1 MTQAENTDTVRWREV
16 LNRQYG
22 LALALVSLG
31 IWLHAAD
38 SLLVATMVP
47 QIVAE
52 IGGAELISWT
62 VALYGIGSIVAGAA
76 SGLMAL
82 QYGLRGP
89 MTLAALLFALGC
101 AISALA
107 PQMWVVLV
115 GRLFQ
120 GLGGGGLMAMAF
132 VAVSILFPRRLTA
145 RALGAISTLWG
156 VSAFIGPL
164 VGGLFVEYGTWQGG
178 FWFFA
183 VQALLMAV
191 WIQFTLR
198 KNKKP
203 ATEETIIRFPLWR
216 LFWLSLGVFLIAYG
230 GIEVSVLQTSL
241 FVALGVIALMI
252 FLFLDGKKASNR
264 LMPYKP
270 LNLFTPLGAALILV
284 LSFSTTTIAI
294 TVYGPYLITEL
305 HHEPP
310 IVGGYVMACM
320 SIGWSVVAFLAS
332 GFAEK
337 YDTRL
342 IVIGMLIITASLP
355 GYAYSL
361 PYGPVW
367 LIAVF
372 AAMQGG
378 GFGMAW
384 TFILRRAIRVAPTDE
399 HERVASAI
407 PTLQRLGFA
416 LGAAYAGILANA
428 AGLTEQADSSV
439 MIVVAW
445 LLPLAS
451 LPAAAI
457 GLVATYQFTRR
468 RRNHATS

>member
-47 QIVAE
+47 QIVTE

-76 SGLMAL
+76 SGLMTL

-101 AISALA
+101 AVSALA
-107 PQMWVVLV
+107 PEMWVVLV

-132 VAVSILFPRRLTA
+132 VAVSTLFPRRLTA

-203 ATEETIIRFPLWR
+203 VEKIQTRFPFWR

-230 GIEVSVLQTSL
+230 GIEVSVLQTGL
-241 FVALGVIALMI
+241 FVVLGIMALAV
-252 FLFLDGKKASNR
+252 FLFLDGKKVANR
-264 LMPYKP
+264 LMPHQP
-270 LNLFTPLGAALILV
+270 LNLFTPLGAALVLV
-284 LSFSTTTIAI
+284 LAFSTTTLAI

-305 HHEPP
+305 HNEPP

-342 IVIGMLIITASLP
+342 IVTGMLIITASLP

-416 LGAAYAGILANA
+416 IGAAYAGILANA

-439 MIVVAW
+439 MIVIAW
-445 LLPLAS
+445 LLPLAC
-451 LPAAAI
+451 LPAAAV
-457 GLVATYQFTRR
+457 GLVATYQFTRPR
-468 RRNHATS
+468 RGGASS

>member
-1 MTQAENTDTVRWREV
+1 
-16 LNRQYG
+16 
-22 LALALVSLG
+22 
-31 IWLHAAD
+31 
-38 SLLVATMVP
+38 
-47 QIVAE
+47 
-52 IGGAELISWT
+52 
-62 VALYGIGSIVAGAA
+62 
-76 SGLMAL
+76 
-82 QYGLRGP
+82 
-89 MTLAALLFALGC
+89 
-101 AISALA
+101 
-107 PQMWVVLV
+107 
-115 GRLFQ
+115 
-120 GLGGGGLMAMAF
+120 MAMAF
-132 VAVSILFPRRLTA
+132 VAVSSLFPRRLTA

-183 VQALLMAV
+183 VQAFLMAI

-203 ATEETIIRFPLWR
+203 TEDIQTRFPLWR

-230 GIEVSVLQTSL
+230 GIEVSVIQTSL
-241 FVALGVIALMI
+241 FVVLGIMALVI
-252 FLFLDGKKASNR
+252 FLFLDSKKSANR
-264 LMPYKP
+264 LLPQRP
-270 LNLFTPLGAALILV
+270 LNLFTPLGAALVLV
-284 LSFSTTTIAI
+284 LTFSTTTIAV

-305 HHEPP
+305 HDEPP

-320 SIGWSVVAFLAS
+320 SIGWSVVAFLVS

-342 IVIGMLIITASLP
+342 IITGMLIITASLP

-372 AAMQGG
+372 AGMQGG

-384 TFILRRAIRVAPTDE
+384 TFILRRAIRLAPTDE

-451 LPAAAI
+451 LPAAVI
-457 GLVATYQFTRR
+457 GLVATYQFTRAR
-468 RRNHATS
+468 RGTTTS

>member
-1 MTQAENTDTVRWREV
+1 MEQARGDDTVRWSEI
-16 LNRQYG
+16 LNREYG
-22 LALALVSLG
+22 LALALVCLG

-47 QIVAE
+47 EIVAD

-76 SGLMAL
+76 SGLLAL

-101 AISALA
+101 AVSALA
-107 PQMWVVLV
+107 PEMWVVLV

-132 VAVSILFPRRLTA
+132 VAVSSLFPRRLTA
-145 RALGAISTLWG
+145 RAMGAIGTLWG

-183 VQALLMAV
+183 VQALLMAIWV
-191 WIQFTLR
+191 QFALR
-198 KNKKP
+198 KAKKP
-203 ATEETIIRFPLWR
+203 EEVARGRFPVWR
-216 LFWLSLGVFLIAYG
+216 LAWLSLGVFFIAYG
-230 GIEVSVLQTSL
+230 GIEVSVLQTSF
-241 FVALGVIALMI
+241 FVALGVMALFV
-252 FLFLDGKKASNR
+252 FLILDGRKTENR
-264 LMPYKP
+264 LLPHRP
-270 LNLFTPLGAALILV
+270 LSLRTPVGAGLILV
-284 LSFSTTTIAI
+284 LAFSTTTVAI
-294 TVYGPYLITEL
+294 TVYGPYLITLL
-305 HHEPP
+305 HDEPP

-320 SIGWSVVAFLAS
+320 SIGWAFVAFLVS
-332 GFAEK
+332 GVPEK
-337 YDTRL
+337 HDGRM
-342 IVIGMLIITASLP
+342 IIFGMSLVTLSLP

-361 PYGPVW
+361 PNGPVW
-367 LIAVF
+367 LIALF
-372 AAMQGG
+372 AALQGA
-378 GFGMAW
+378 GFGSAW
-384 TFILRRAIRVAPTDE
+384 TFILRRAIRLAPEDE

-407 PTLQRLGFA
+407 PTLQRLGYA

-428 AGLTEQADSSV
+428 AGLSGDAGPDIITT
-439 MIVVAW
+439 VAW
-445 LLPLAS
+445 VVPLAC

-457 GLVATYQFTRR
+457 GLVGTFFFTR
-468 RRNHATS
+468 AKTPS

>member
-1 MTQAENTDTVRWREV
+1 MNEPQESESVRWREV

-22 LALALVSLG
+22 MALALVGLG

-76 SGLMAL
+76 SGLLAL

-101 AISALA
+101 VVSALA
-107 PQMWVVLV
+107 PEMWVVLV

-132 VAVSILFPRRLTA
+132 VAVSSLFPRRLTA

-183 VQALLMAV
+183 VQAFLMAI

-203 ATEETIIRFPLWR
+203 TEDIQTRFPLWR

-230 GIEVSVLQTSL
+230 GIEVSVIQTSL
-241 FVALGVIALMI
+241 FVVLGIMALVI
-252 FLFLDGKKASNR
+252 FLFLDSKKSANR
-264 LMPYKP
+264 LLPQRP
-270 LNLFTPLGAALILV
+270 LNLFTPLGAALVLV
-284 LSFSTTTIAI
+284 LTFSTTTIAV

-305 HHEPP
+305 HDEPP

-320 SIGWSVVAFLAS
+320 SIGWSVVAFLVS

-342 IVIGMLIITASLP
+342 IITGMLIITASLP

-372 AAMQGG
+372 AGMQGG

-384 TFILRRAIRVAPTDE
+384 TFILRRAIRLAPTDE

-451 LPAAAI
+451 LPAAVI
-457 GLVATYQFTRR
+457 GLVATYQFTRAR
-468 RRNHATS
+468 RGTTTS

>member
-1 MTQAENTDTVRWREV
+1 MNEPQQSGAVRWREV

-22 LALALVSLG
+22 MSLALVSLG

-76 SGLMAL
+76 SGLMVL
-82 QYGLRGP
+82 QYGLRAP

-101 AISALA
+101 TISALA
-107 PQMWVVLV
+107 PEMWVVLV

-132 VAVSILFPRRLTA
+132 VAVSQLFPRRLTA

-198 KNKKP
+198 KNEKP
-203 ATEETIIRFPLWR
+203 AEQIRARFPLQR

-230 GIEVSVLQTSL
+230 GIEISVLQTSL
-241 FVALGVIALMI
+241 FVVLGIVALIL
-252 FLFLDGKKASNR
+252 FLFLDGRRAESR
-264 LMPYKP
+264 LLPHKP
-270 LNLFTPLGAALILV
+270 LNLFTPLGAALALV
-284 LSFSTTTIAI
+284 LAFSTTTVAI

-305 HHEPP
+305 HGRAP

-320 SIGWSVVAFLAS
+320 SIGWALVASLVS
-332 GFAEK
+332 GVAEK
-337 YDTRL
+337 HDGRMV
-342 IVIGMLIITASLP
+342 VIGMILVTISLP

-378 GFGMAW
+378 GFGTAW
-384 TFILRRAIRVAPTDE
+384 TFILRRAIKLAPDNE
-399 HERVASAI
+399 HERIASAI
-407 PTLQRLGFA
+407 PTLQRLGYA

-428 AGLTEQADSSV
+428 AGLTEEADISV
-439 MIVVAW
+439 ITVIAW
-445 LLPLAS
+445 LIPLAC

-457 GLVATYQFTRR
+457 GLVATYQFARR
-468 RRNHATS
+468 RSGDASS

>member
-1 MTQAENTDTVRWREV
+1 MDQPQPTGTVRWREI

-22 LALALVSLG
+22 LALALVCLG

-52 IGGAELISWT
+52 IGGAELIAWT
-62 VALYGIGSIVAGAA
+62 VALYGIGSIIAGAS
-76 SGLMAL
+76 SGLL
-82 QYGLRGP
+82 TLHYGLRGP
-89 MTLAALLFALGC
+89 MTFAALLFALGC
-101 AISALA
+101 GVSALA
-107 PQMWVVLV
+107 PEMWVVLV

-132 VAVSILFPRRLTA
+132 VAVSSLFPRRLTA
-145 RALGAISTLWG
+145 RAMGAISTLWG

-183 VQALLMAV
+183 IQAILMAI

-198 KNKKP
+198 KSKKQEDRP
-203 ATEETIIRFPLWR
+203 HIRFPFWR
-216 LFWLSLGVFLIAYG
+216 LSWLSLGVFLIAYG

-241 FVALGVIALMI
+241 FVGLGVMALVI
-252 FLFLDGKKASNR
+252 FLFLDGKKSENR
-264 LMPYKP
+264 LLPHNP
-270 LNLFTPLGAALILV
+270 LNLLTPLGAALVLV
-284 LSFSTTTIAI
+284 LAFSTTTIAI
-294 TVYGPYLITEL
+294 TVYGPYLITVI

-310 IVGGYVMACM
+310 IVGGYVMACL
-320 SIGWSVVAFLAS
+320 SIGWSIVAFLAS
-332 GFAEK
+332 GVAEK
-337 YDTRL
+337 HDARM
-342 IVIGMLIITASLP
+342 IFSGMLVITASLP

-361 PYGPVW
+361 PNGPVW
-367 LIAVF
+367 LIGVF
-372 AAMQGG
+372 AAIQGG

-384 TFILRRAIRVAPTDE
+384 TFILRRAMKLAPANE
-399 HERVASAI
+399 YERVSSAI
-407 PTLQRLGFA
+407 PTLQRVGFA

-428 AGLTEQADSSV
+428 AGLSEQADIST
-439 MIVVAW
+439 IHVVAW

-468 RRNHATS
+468 RSGGATP